1 MNILV
6 LNSSERWYATQ
17 SIIQAGEKHGHRMG
31 VLDPA
36 LFSPLVS
43 NVEAGYDRV
52 YALLPK
58 TATRITISDVY
69 AIIPRI
75 GNNLTYNSYISERTK
90 EGIFRAKNSGKTLG
104 RPYVSKDKTKR
115 RKSGYLLRMVGK
127 RQKIDQAKGHYKAID
142 EY

>member
-1 MNILV
+1 MV
-6 LNSSERWYATQ
+6 
-17 SIIQAGEKHGHRMG
+17 

-36 LFSPLVS
+36 FFSPLIS
-43 NVEAGYDRV
+43 NVEAGYDRG

-90 EGIFRAKNSGKTLG
+90 EGIFRAKNIGKTLG
-104 RPYVSKDKTKR
+104 RPYGAKDKTKR
-115 RKSGYLLRMVGK
+115 RKSGYLLRMAGK
-127 RQKIDQAKGHYKAID
+127 RQKIDQA
-142 EY
+142 